1 MYNKTTQVERHP
13 MSYFMANKNQVIDN
27 LKLKILDL
35 KGQLYICDDFQVP
48 YIQEQIKNVEKAI
61 RFNKALR

>member
-13 MSYFMANKNQVIDN
+13 ISYFMANKDQVIS
-27 LKLKILDL
+27 KLELELIRL
-35 KGQLYICDDFQVP
+35 KGLKYTCKDRDIPRID
-48 YIQEQIKNVEKAI
+48 QEIYNIEKAI